1 MVTPEIFASHL
12 CEDLRLPHNAFYKEI
27 VSQIKRHIE
36 EAQMSIGYDDYLA
49 EDLSAAREENRDWFE
64 RQAKLRQEEVD
75 LMEQDQDEEHEMTV
89 EQFAPITGMSP
100 ELRVTIKV
108 SRAPLSAR
116 TQERH

>member
-36 EAQMSIGYDDYLA
+36 EAQMSIGYDGYLA

-64 RQAKLRQEEVD
+64 RQAKLRAEEVEVMD
-75 LMEQDQDEEHEMTV
+75 DDREDEQEMVV
-89 EQFAPITGMSP
+89 EQFAPLTGMSP

-108 SRAPLSAR
+108 SSAPLIP
-116 TQERH
+116 